1 MDPILIVIGF
11 VIGDLLVA
19 WFLIWGVMRIGWR
32 PMMNQYP
39 PRDPAPNAVGR
50 NFQSFRFGVI
60 NLGFS
65 VHVAADEEHLHLRPA
80 HFLRWCGAGPIS
92 VPWSAI
98 RPGKPMLGGKWMTA
112 SINGKN
118 VAVPAWCLELAN
130 PKSPTAAADQAQA
143 EEPAAHGAPPSR
155 PSEARDEF

>member
-1 MDPILIVIGF
+1 MDPILIVICF

-19 WFLIWGVMRIGWR
+19 WFLIWGAMRLGWR

-39 PRDPAPNAVGR
+39 PREPAPDAVGR
-50 NFQSFRFGVI
+50 RFQSFRFGVI

-65 VHVAADEEHLHLRPA
+65 VHVVADEEHLHLRPA

-98 RPGKPMLGGKWMTA
+98 RLGKPLLGGKWMTA

-118 VAVPAWCLELAN
+118 IAGPAWCLELAN
-130 PKSPTAAADQAQA
+130 PKSPTAAADQDQA

-155 PSEARDEF
+155 PSDAPGEL